1 MNITDNEVSAIVKE
15 VVAKLQLAEPK
26 ASLGIFDD
34 MNEAIAA
41 AKEAQAIVKK
51 MPLDAREKVISN
63 IRKKTIEK
71 AEILARMGVEET
83 YGQLRTQDN
92 EAQAHG

>member
-15 VVAKLQLAEPK
+15 AIAKLQLAEPE

-41 AKEAQAIVKK
+41 AKEAQKKSSRTSEKRRLK
-51 MPLDAREKVISN
+51 MPKFSLAWAL
-63 IRKKTIEK
+63 KKRAWATSDIK
-71 AEILARMGVEET
+71 F
-83 YGQLRTQDN
+83 
-92 EAQAHG
+92 

>member
-41 AKEAQAIVKK
+41 AKDAQAI
-51 MPLDAREKVISN
+51 R
-63 IRKKTIEK
+63 
-71 AEILARMGVEET
+71 
-83 YGQLRTQDN
+83 
-92 EAQAHG
+92 